1 MRIMMHQCHVKDE
14 SVSMFSVSFES
25 MNRPSVIS
33 ILMVIDL
40 LFIKLRSFEK
50 FFLN

>member
-25 MNRPSVIS
+25 LDIPSVMS
-33 ILMVIDL
+33 KPMVIDL
-40 LFIKLRSFEK
+40 LFIKFRSFEK
-50 FFLN
+50 FF